1 MVKNQ
6 NKYICNACGAITPR
20 WAGKCDSCNEWNSIE
35 EKVDTTVALNSSGA
49 RRRKGKTINFQ
60 SLKGTQEKPT
70 RIKSNINE
78 FDRVCGGGLVKGMVS
93 LIGGDPGIGK
103 STLLL
108 QVASSIA
115 KTNETAYI
123 SGEESIEQ
131 IRLRAMRLGVQES
144 PVQLASSTNMN
155 NILATME
162 GNNPPKVIVVDSIQ
176 TMFLDS
182 IESAPGTV
190 SQVRA
195 CAGELVRVAKAT
207 GVSVFIVG
215 HVTKD
220 GAIAGPRVLE
230 HMVDTVLYFEGERT
244 HPYRILRSV
253 KNRFGA
259 TDEIGVFD
267 MTASGLQEVADPSSI
282 FLSNTKKDTPGT
294 AVFAGIEGSRPVL
307 VEIQSLVSQ
316 TTYPSPKRSTVGWD
330 NNRLSMILAV
340 LESRG
345 GLNMAGNDVYL
356 NVAGGLKIT
365 EPACDLA
372 CAAAIT
378 SALINKSLPIQS
390 VFFGE
395 IGLSG
400 DIRQSSQIETRLKE
414 AIKLGFTK
422 AIMPKLHKKINFK
435 GIDILTI
442 NDVSE
447 LYSTIRNEI

>member
-1 MVKNQ
+1 MAKN
-6 NKYICNACGAITPR
+6 KSKFVCNSCGAITPR
-20 WAGKCDSCNEWNSIE
+20 WSGKCDSCGEWNCIE

-49 RRRKGKTINFQ
+49 RRKDGKAINFQ
-60 SLKGTQEKPT
+60 SLQGSEKSPE
-70 RIKSNINE
+70 RIKSGINE
-78 FDRVCGGGLVKGMVS
+78 FDRVCGGGLVSGMAS

-108 QVASSIA
+108 QVAANLSKA
-115 KTNETAYI
+115 VDVAYV
-123 SGEESIEQ
+123 SGEESLEQ
-131 IRLRAMRLGVQES
+131 IRLRASRLGVEKTS
-144 PVQLASSTNMN
+144 VKLASSTNIN
-155 NILATME
+155 DIITTME
-162 GNNPPKVIVVDSIQ
+162 QANPPQVMIVDSIQ
-176 TMFLDS
+176 TMFIDS

-195 CAGELVRVAKAT
+195 CAGELVRVAKST
-207 GVSVFIVG
+207 GVCVFIVG

-259 TDEIGVFD
+259 TNEIGVFD
-267 MTASGLQEVADPSSI
+267 MTGEGLQEVADPSAI
-282 FLSNTKKDTPGT
+282 FLSNNDSNIPGT
-294 AVFAGIEGSRPVL
+294 SVFAGIEGSRPVL
-307 VEIQSLVSQ
+307 VEIQSLLAASE
-316 TTYPSPKRSTVGWD
+316 YSSPKRATVGWD
-330 NNRLSMILAV
+330 SNRLSMILAV

-345 GLNMAGNDVYL
+345 GLNVHGNDVYL

-372 CAAAIT
+372 CASAII
-378 SALINKSLPIQS
+378 SSLINVPLPKEA

-400 DIRQSSQIETRLKE
+400 EIRQTPQIETRLKE

-422 AIMPKLHKKINFK
+422 AYIPKPHKNIALK
-435 GIDILTI
+435 GINIIIIKNLA
-442 NDVSE
+442 E
-447 LYSTIRNEI
+447 LYSAIKDER

>member
-1 MVKNQ
+1 
-6 NKYICNACGAITPR
+6 
-20 WAGKCDSCNEWNSIE
+20 
-35 EKVDTTVALNSSGA
+35 
-49 RRRKGKTINFQ
+49 
-60 SLKGTQEKPT
+60 
-70 RIKSNINE
+70 
-78 FDRVCGGGLVKGMVS
+78 MVS

-115 KTNETAYI
+115 KTNETAYV

-131 IRLRAMRLGVQES
+131 IRLRAMRLGVEEA

-155 NILATME
+155 NILETME
-162 GNNPPKVIVVDSIQ
+162 GNNPPKVIIVDSIQ

-207 GVSVFIVG
+207 GISVFIVG

-267 MTASGLQEVADPSSI
+267 MTVSGLQEVADPSAI
-282 FLSNTKKDTPGT
+282 FLSNTKKETAGT
-294 AVFAGIEGSRPVL
+294 AVSYTHL
-307 VEIQSLVSQ
+307 
-316 TTYPSPKRSTVGWD
+316 T
-330 NNRLSMILAV
+330 
-340 LESRG
+340 
-345 GLNMAGNDVYL
+345 
-356 NVAGGLKIT
+356 
-365 EPACDLA
+365 
-372 CAAAIT
+372 
-378 SALINKSLPIQS
+378 LP
-390 VFFGE
+390 
-395 IGLSG
+395 
-400 DIRQSSQIETRLKE
+400 
-414 AIKLGFTK
+414 TK
-422 AIMPKLHKKINFK
+422 A
-435 GIDILTI
+435 
-442 NDVSE
+442 
-447 LYSTIRNEI
+447 

>member
-1 MVKNQ
+1 MVKSKT
-6 NKYICNACGAITPR
+6 KYSCNACGAITPR
-20 WAGKCDSCNEWNSIE
+20 WAGKCDSCDEWNSIE
-35 EKVDTTVALNSSGA
+35 ERIDTTVALNSSGA
-49 RRRKGKTINFQ
+49 RRGKGKTIIFQ

-115 KTNETAYI
+115 KTNETAYV

-131 IRLRAMRLGVQES
+131 IRLRAMRLGVEEA

-155 NILATME
+155 NILETME
-162 GNNPPKVIVVDSIQ
+162 GNNPPKVIIVDSIQ

-267 MTASGLQEVADPSSI
+267 MTVSGLQEVADPSAI
-282 FLSNTKKDTPGT
+282 FLSNTKKETAGT

-372 CAAAIT
+372 CEAAIT
-378 SALINKSLPIQS
+378 SALTNKSLPTQS

-414 AIKLGFTK
+414 AIKLGFKK
-422 AIMPKLHKKINFK
+422 AIIPKLHKKINFK
-435 GIDILTI
+435 GIDIITI

-447 LYSTIRNEI
+447 LYSIIRNEN

>member
-49 RRRKGKTINFQ
+49 RRRKGKIINFQ

-435 GIDILTI
+435 GIDIITI